1 MKKVIGAKN
10 CTLQLNKQALV
21 YPPLEGGSKSLIS
34 GWGNNCHKNLT
45 IFFAMTCSC
54 DAKSLRGATVWIGD
68 EAIHK
73 NKTNNGENDE
83 HIFINTIFNIHA
95 TYSITICDIAF
106 VYKK

>member
-10 CTLQLNKQALV
+10 CTLQLNKQVLV

-34 GWGNNCHKNLT
+34 GWGNNSLPRDKPHPYSSNFRSSSRRTVSLP
-45 IFFAMTCSC
+45 
-54 DAKSLRGATVWIGD
+54 LRGGD
-68 EAIHK
+68 DKIK
-73 NKTNNGENDE
+73 QYNGENDE

-95 TYSITICDIAF
+95 TYSITICDITF